1 MRKGQFLWEKIGWAV
16 LLAGLGLFITLDV
29 QGRLPQRTGVLANHA
44 ASETD
49 ITHTLYLPLVMNGY
63 VPPSAR
69 LCRFGVGAGSDIATY
84 PVNSLRLGWYID
96 WTVTPNPSRPGGI
109 AYMPTVRL
117 RQTGP
122 NSYSY
127 SPGLDVLSATVRAL
141 PGAIWLIGNEP
152 DRRYWQD
159 SLEPHVYA
167 QAYHDL
173 YYLIKGWDPTAQIAA
188 GGIVQP
194 TPLRLQY
201 LDMVLE
207 SYRKR
212 YGEPM
217 PVDVWNIHAFIL
229 RERSCDCYPE
239 DCWGAEIPPGI
250 EACEGML
257 YEIQDNDNLEIFKQ
271 NIERFRRWMAE
282 RGYQDRPLIITEFG
296 VQMWPD
302 YGFPPERVNA
312 YMNGTFDYLMTV
324 TSTLGYLADEY
335 RLVQRWA
342 WYSLSDDHFNGWL
355 FDPNTKART
364 VFGDNFAAYTA
375 QVSPTVNLKPVRV
388 WTEPSLP
395 FSNGEPVTVTLL
407 AYVVNNGNIA
417 TSGPTTVRFYEGNP
431 DQGGTLIGE
440 QSIPP
445 LDGCASGVTASVIWA
460 NVLPGAHTV
469 YLVVDPANSIPE
481 SDESDNILN
490 SKFMIPTSRI
500 WLPIIFQI
508 AMHIPE
514 SGSYSFGH

>member
-1 MRKGQFLWEKIGWAV
+1 VRGPRFIWGRIGWTV
-16 LLAGLGLFITLDV
+16 LLAGLGLFVAL
-29 QGRLPQRTGVLANHA
+29 GVRDRPTQHAVALANHTA
-44 ASETD
+44 FETN
-49 ITHTLYLPLVMNGY
+49 ITHTLHLPLVMDGY
-63 VPPSAR
+63 VPPSGR
-69 LCRFGVGAGSDIATY
+69 LCRFGVGAGRDIATY
-84 PVNSLRLGWYID
+84 PVNSLRMGWYVD
-96 WTVTPNPSRPGGI
+96 WTVTSNPSRPGGI
-109 AYMPTVRL
+109 TYMPTVRL
-117 RQTGP
+117 QQTGP
-122 NSYSY
+122 DSYAY

-141 PGAIWLIGNEP
+141 SGATWLIGNEP
-152 DRRYWQD
+152 DRRRWQD

-167 QAYHDL
+167 HAYHDL

-207 SYRKR
+207 SYQER

-271 NIERFRRWMAE
+271 NIERFRRWMAD
-282 RGYQDRPLIITEFG
+282 RGYQNRPLIITEFG

-302 YGFPPERVNA
+302 LGFPPERVNA

-324 TSTLGYLADEY
+324 TSTLGYPADEY

-388 WTEPSLP
+388 WTEPALP

-407 AYVVNNGNIA
+407 AYVVNNGNITA
-417 TSGPTTVRFYEGNP
+417 SGPTTIRFYEGHP
-431 DQGGTLIGE
+431 DQGGTLISE
-440 QSIPP
+440 QIISP
-445 LDGCASGVTASVIWA
+445 LDGCASGATVSVTWSSVPSGSHI
-460 NVLPGAHTV
+460 V
-469 YLVVDPANSIPE
+469 YAVVDSADTIPE
-481 SDESDNILN
+481 SDEGDNILGE
-490 SKFMIPTSRI
+490 RI
-500 WLPIIFQI
+500 LVATQRMFLPAVLKGQ
-508 AMHIPE
+508 P
-514 SGSYSFGH
+514 